1 MSPAEGQGLANW
13 TRGLPPGLPEWLA
26 GGCFYCCHL
35 MTTAH
40 VGAKKYQWP
49 EEGQGQD
56 LPLNFLHGPGEQGG
70 LQKQADSSHLAG
82 GVSSFPSR
90 AFSKRNPQLRWF
102 PWRRASTPPQ
112 PPSLECHLPIPT
124 GHLTHP
130 PPAST
135 LRTQT
140 EARF

>member
-1 MSPAEGQGLANW
+1 MPIYMSPAEGQGLANW

-56 LPLNFLHGPGEQGG
+56 LPLNFLHGPGEQEG

-102 PWRRASTPPQ
+102 PWRRASTSSTATFFGVPFAYPHRSLN
-112 PPSLECHLPIPT
+112 PPSSSLNPQNT
-124 GHLTHP
+124 D
-130 PPAST
+130 
-135 LRTQT
+135 
-140 EARF
+140 